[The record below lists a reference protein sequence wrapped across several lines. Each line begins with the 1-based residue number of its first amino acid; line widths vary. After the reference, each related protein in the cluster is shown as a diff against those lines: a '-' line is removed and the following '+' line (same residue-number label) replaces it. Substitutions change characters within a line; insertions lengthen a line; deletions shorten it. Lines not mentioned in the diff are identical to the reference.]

1 MLVLV
6 SLAACGNVV
15 RGNHSARL
23 FSVVT
28 SIHADAG
35 GSVCVSDAFGS
46 SNSSDATQ
54 LPTPVICLVPLKGIT
69 ATALPKS
76 AIHPDGSFETDP
88 LQLIGKW
95 DGSSLTLTSQPR
107 PAPSHKP
114 SGYTTVWATDAASTD
129 EVRGGQPTTDGMEDQ
144 KRLTIADPQL
154 RTKGIILISWGF
166 DRIGLTVL
174 VVAADQADA
183 SYLHSNF
190 DVAKVSSWF
199 TPIP

>member
-1 MLVLV
+1 M
-6 SLAACGNVV
+6 
-15 RGNHSARL
+15 
-23 FSVVT
+23 
-28 SIHADAG
+28 
-35 GSVCVSDAFGS
+35 
-46 SNSSDATQ
+46 
-54 LPTPVICLVPLKGIT
+54 
-69 ATALPKS
+69 
-76 AIHPDGSFETDP
+76 
-88 LQLIGKW
+88 
-95 DGSSLTLTSQPR
+95 
-107 PAPSHKP
+107 
-114 SGYTTVWATDAASTD
+114 WATDAASTD